1 MKKIVKIM
9 YLLLTLCLFSKVSV
23 GAQTYPEAISYIKV
37 SAFESANQSHRLS
50 DVLIGVFT
58 PDGEQLGVYRTNSE
72 GEVLIEVTPGIIEL
86 KVLQSTEG
94 YEVSQQY
101 QVMSIDASNI
111 DLYEVEFPHEPINV
125 VDARKMPTTG
135 LSPIYF
141 MSSFGVSLTC
151 LGVLIVRYL
160 NHEEV

>member
-1 MKKIVKIM
+1 MK
-9 YLLLTLCLFSKVSV
+9 L
-23 GAQTYPEAISYIKV
+23 
-37 SAFESANQSHRLS
+37 H
-50 DVLIGVFT
+50 
-58 PDGEQLGVYRTNSE
+58 
-72 GEVLIEVTPGIIEL
+72 PGLIEL

-160 NHEEV
+160 NHEEVLTYFIFLIFSLLIVTLTPSYHLLKMNIN